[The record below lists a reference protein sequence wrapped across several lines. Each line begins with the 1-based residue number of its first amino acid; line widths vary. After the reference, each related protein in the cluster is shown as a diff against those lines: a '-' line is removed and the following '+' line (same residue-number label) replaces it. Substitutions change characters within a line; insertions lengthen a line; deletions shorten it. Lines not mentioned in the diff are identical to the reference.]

1 MAKIR
6 VENVSKVFNAHSR
19 NKNRV
24 LKGVS
29 FELPEKGLVAI
40 FGKSGSGKTTLLN
53 IIGGLDR
60 QDGGKVYI
68 DGVNTAGR
76 TDNIRNAEIG
86 YIFQNYYL
94 ERGYTIAEIMRN
106 QMLIAGFKDEGEI
119 ARRTEAVLRLVDM
132 ERYKNKRADALSG
145 GQQQRVAIA
154 RALVKGS
161 DVILADEPTG
171 NLDAENTTKVMEI
184 LKAVSRTQ
192 LVVLV
197 THELSL
203 IEKYA
208 DSHIKVVDGELVV
221 DEADGLNRFRGTA
234 PSEEIGRTAEPN
246 PAPRQGASP
255 ENQPSA
261 AQNSIEPP
269 VTQPTDNQPPAPQS
283 NETQPSAPEVAF
295 TKSGAKR
302 NGRLFTF
309 KRVFQ
314 LFRFHREEK
323 QYSTSVIFKQLFI
336 AAMAVVMTFFAFSA
350 YEALNATAENK
361 QIAATSVYVDMTT
374 DNYKELRRIKE
385 DYYETIDFFETQFK
399 EGDFSYNNI
408 ASLSGL
414 KVDYIPRSLSAA
426 ASFEELYGAMP
437 QAGEVLITRALAER
451 LKEQLRLQELN
462 NDRSL
467 LLMIFED
474 DYAVSGIVEG
484 EEPAVYFNRVDYVN
498 FLGVYGALS
507 ISDPN
512 LLFLEQDYTANTFTT
527 EICLAEESVGLAD
540 NEATI
545 EINRNSLYKMM
556 SDVTQ
561 ADYRANLA
569 NSRLTMADG
578 STATAIYITDSK
590 PMYVQKINITRD
602 AMTTDLRIYVNER
615 ALNNIFVYLSPNVD
629 ALEKSVSSTGAES
642 QYYFEIT
649 TTGASQLEQLK
660 TALRGISSVDIVGL
674 YEKENAEAVSA
685 ATQGL
690 TIFVV
695 VIVLLLLIYYFIE
708 KSGSIKNSKEYGIYR
723 AIGVNRSNLLFK
735 EAFTAF
741 MCNIVSYFVY
751 FLITTVLI
759 VGRYAV
765 LNAAFGGFIGLAA
778 ATFAASA
785 VVMTGISIL
794 PYLFVLTQTPAKIL
808 TKYDI

>member
-1 MAKIR
+1 MSKIR
-6 VENVSKVFNAHSR
+6 IENVSKVFNAHSR

-53 IIGGLDR
+53 IIGGLDK
-60 QDGGKVYI
+60 QDGGKVFI
-68 DGVNTAGR
+68 DGVNTAGK
-76 TDNIRNAEIG
+76 TDKIRNAEIG

-106 QMLIAGFKDEGEI
+106 QMLIAGFKDEREI
-119 ARRTEAVLRLVDM
+119 KRRTEEVLKLVDM

-161 DVILADEPTG
+161 DIILADEPTG
-171 NLDAENTTKVMEI
+171 NLDAENTMKVMDI
-184 LKAVSRTQ
+184 LKTVSKTQ

-221 DEADGLNRFRGTA
+221 DGTDGLDGLRG
-234 PSEEIGRTAEPN
+234 AEQTDEKGVQKTDS
-246 PAPRQGASP
+246 PAYMP
-255 ENQPSA
+255 EL
-261 AQNSIEPP
+261 
-269 VTQPTDNQPPAPQS
+269 T
-283 NETQPSAPEVAF
+283 PEVNFA
-295 TKSGAKR
+295 KSGAKR

-309 KRVFQ
+309 KRVFR

-323 QYSTSVIFKQLFI
+323 QYSTSVIFKQIFI
-336 AAMAVVMTFFAFSA
+336 AAMAVVMSFFAFSA
-350 YEALNATAENK
+350 FEALNVTAENK
-361 QIAATSVYVDMTT
+361 PISQTSVYIDMTT

-399 EGDFSYNNI
+399 EGDFSYSNI

-414 KVDYIPRSLSAA
+414 KVNYIPRSLSG
-426 ASFEELYGAMP
+426 SDVFGELYGAMP
-437 QAGEVLITRALAER
+437 RSGEVLITRALAET
-451 LKEQLRLQELN
+451 LKEQLRLKELN

-484 EEPAVYFNRVDYVN
+484 DEPAVYFNRVDYVN
-498 FLGVYGALS
+498 FLGVYGSLS

-527 EICLAEESVGLAD
+527 EICLADGELAD

-590 PMYVQKINITRD
+590 PMYIQKISITRD

-649 TTGASQLEQLK
+649 TTGGSQLEELK
-660 TALRGISSVDIVGL
+660 TALRGISSVDIGAL
-674 YEKENAEAVSA
+674 YEKENSEAVGE

-690 TIFVV
+690 TLFVV

-723 AIGVNRSNLLFK
+723 AIGVNKSNLLFK

-751 FLITTVLI
+751 FLITTLLI
-759 VGRYAV
+759 AGRYMV

-778 ATFAASA
+778 AMFIGSA
-785 VVMTGISIL
+785 VLMTGISIL

-808 TKYDI
+808 TKYDF